1 MNPLHWKRE
10 HQIALLGATIVG
22 ACIGIFAGARQ
33 LEPSA
38 NYYWLWLGLWGAGGA
53 VTGAAGGFI
62 RQLYRNLNHTSRAE
76 ARGADW
82 RTR

>member
-10 HQIALLGATIVG
+10 HQIALLGAAIVG
-22 ACIGIFAGARQ
+22 AGIGIFAGARQ

-38 NYYWLWLGLWGAGGA
+38 NHYWLWLGLWGAGGA

-62 RQLYRNLNHTSRAE
+62 RQLYRNSRVTSSLLFF
-76 ARGADW
+76 
-82 RTR
+82 